1 MLFKD
6 IKQNYPVYILNKQ
19 DVSFSQ
25 GKVTSVSF
33 PHLDNSN
40 AMVMGK
46 TVIDVAIEVD
56 GKSATY
62 AIPENLSIVYA
73 NDIVL
78 STDKEGIM
86 REVEAM
92 KSSAEQAM
100 KNVERQ
106 KAIAERAGSLLTELN
121 PIYREKQENEQ
132 RIAKM
137 ESSIG
142 EMGKSIEEL
151 KQMFAGFMKEM
162 KG

>member
-25 GKVTSVSF
+25 GKVTSVSL
-33 PHLDNSN
+33 PHMDNSN
-40 AMVMGK
+40 PMVMGK
-46 TVIDVAIEVD
+46 TVIDVTIEVE

-78 STDKEGIM
+78 STETDGIM

-92 KSSAEQAM
+92 KSSAEQAI

-106 KAIAERAGSLLTELN
+106 KIIAEKTSSLLIELN
-121 PIYREKQENEQ
+121 PVYKEKQEYEN
-132 RIAKM
+132 RFNKM
-137 ESSIG
+137 E
-142 EMGKSIEEL
+142 KSIEEL
-151 KQMFAGFMKEM
+151 KDMFAGFMNGK

>member
-1 MLFKD
+1 M
-6 IKQNYPVYILNKQ
+6 
-19 DVSFSQ
+19 
-25 GKVTSVSF
+25 
-33 PHLDNSN
+33 
-40 AMVMGK
+40 
-46 TVIDVAIEVD
+46 
-56 GKSATY
+56 
-62 AIPENLSIVYA
+62 
-73 NDIVL
+73 

-92 KSSAEQAM
+92 KSSAEQAI

-106 KAIAERAGSLLTELN
+106 KAIAERTGSLLTELN

>member
-19 DVSFSQ
+19 DVSYSQ
-25 GKVTSVSF
+25 GKVTSVSL
-33 PHLDNSN
+33 PHMDNSN

-46 TVIDVAIEVD
+46 TVIDVTIEVD

-78 STDKEGIM
+78 STDKDSIM

-92 KSSAEQAM
+92 KSSAEQAI

-106 KAIAERAGSLLTELN
+106 KMIVEKSTTLLTELN
-121 PIYREKQENEQ
+121 PIYKQKQENEQ
-132 RIAKM
+132 RLAKM
-137 ESSIG
+137 ENQIG
-142 EMGKSIEEL
+142 EMGNSINEL
-151 KQMFAGFMKEM
+151 KQMLAGYMNAK